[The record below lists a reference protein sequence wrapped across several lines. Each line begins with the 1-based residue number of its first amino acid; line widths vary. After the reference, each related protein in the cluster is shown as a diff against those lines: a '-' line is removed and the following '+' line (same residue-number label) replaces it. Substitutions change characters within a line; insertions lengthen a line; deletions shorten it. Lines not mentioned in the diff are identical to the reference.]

1 MLINPRVLR
10 SSIVAHTIRNHMAQ
24 SEHVLLTHF
33 DLITWARRQG
43 GSGGKLYYCR
53 DNVQILT
60 SRLIFHEG
68 KKVTFL
74 CSDKI

>member
-1 MLINPRVLR
+1 
-10 SSIVAHTIRNHMAQ
+10 MAQ
-24 SEHVLLTHF
+24 SEHVLLTRC

-60 SRLIFHEG
+60 SRVIFHQG
-68 KKVTFL
+68 KKSHLSLFRHDINCWLTPN
-74 CSDKI
+74 